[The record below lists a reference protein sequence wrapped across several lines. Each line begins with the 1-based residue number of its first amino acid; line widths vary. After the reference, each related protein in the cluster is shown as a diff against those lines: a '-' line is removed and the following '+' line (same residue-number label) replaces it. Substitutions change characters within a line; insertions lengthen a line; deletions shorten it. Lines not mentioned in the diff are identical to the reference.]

1 MTLNFLQILT
11 QIENQVRA
19 NVKTLHFC
27 CVPFNYDASCGERV
41 TTLTISKIHKLC
53 IRLMS

>member
-19 NVKTLHFC
+19 N
-27 CVPFNYDASCGERV
+27 
-41 TTLTISKIHKLC
+41 KIMQKCKNTPLLLC
-53 IRLMS
+53 AI